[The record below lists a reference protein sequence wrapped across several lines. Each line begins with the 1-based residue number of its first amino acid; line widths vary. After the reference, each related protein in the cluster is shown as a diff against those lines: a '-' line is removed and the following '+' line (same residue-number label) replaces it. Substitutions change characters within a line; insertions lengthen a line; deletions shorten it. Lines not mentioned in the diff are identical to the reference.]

1 MLQKYK
7 INDKIKLFILTF
19 LLICVNLNHL
29 TLFFCVFFY
38 FFTNFA
44 HQNSKTMKKILI
56 IWTLIMGICL
66 KAGAVL
72 KEKNLDSTLVIL
84 RAELTKH
91 YQELNEQRDEQ
102 QKQSQEVFRNLTQ
115 TMRQSN
121 QNALMLYSQQQEYL
135 FDLTYACHQATE
147 QYQRFQ
153 RQQLP
158 FREFISKTSGEIAR
172 YDSLINSL
180 QAMPTNIM
188 GPQAKTDRSVCM
200 TLATVIKRTLEDDS
214 KQMEDYIRYY
224 NQTEQRLKH
233 MNDYAQKRYYD
244 IQTSIFVNGGDTYW
258 NILRNIKEK
267 WQNMKEVVTHK
278 YTNDESTRHSD
289 WNMYWILGLFIAI
302 GFYALVAIGINLLIF
317 RFMPKRFHN
326 QEFLKKRSSIMW
338 ATTTI
343 TLAVLMGLIQHNS
356 QQNFV
361 IMASGL
367 LVEYLWLLAVILIS
381 LLLRVK
387 GSQIRSAFKIYAP
400 LLLIGFVVITFR
412 IILIPSELVSLI
424 FPPILVVCLLWQWL
438 GIRRYNKNIPRSDM
452 FYTYVSML
460 VFIASAICSWAGY
473 TLLAVQLLIWWI
485 MQLTCILT
493 ITCISDYLKM
503 YEGKHNFSKRPV
515 TQTWLYTL
523 IHQVVLPVLIVC
535 SVMISIYWAADV
547 FNLSDMCWDIFNYKF
562 INQKNLQ
569 VSIVK
574 LAIVISTWFLFSW
587 FSKTVLSLM
596 RMHFE
601 SKDATSA
608 ESRMVM
614 GKNVIQLI
622 IWGIWL
628 LMTLAYLHISVEW
641 LLAISGGLSTGIGF
655 ASKDIIEN
663 IYYGASL
670 MAGRIKAGDWIEID
684 GTMGKV
690 KSISYTST
698 IIESLYGEVITFQ
711 NAQLFAKNYK
721 NLTRNHGY
729 VLAVVPFGVAY
740 GSNLKQVT
748 TLVEEAVNNLHHQ
761 WMDPKKTVKSVVSE
775 MADSS
780 INFKLFIWAIA
791 PKKSYVVSDVL
802 KCVYDTLN
810 AHGIQIP
817 FPQRDIHVINEK

>member
-1 MLQKYK
+1 
-7 INDKIKLFILTF
+7 
-19 LLICVNLNHL
+19 
-29 TLFFCVFFY
+29 
-38 FFTNFA
+38 
-44 HQNSKTMKKILI
+44 MKKLI
-56 IWTLIMGICL
+56 IIIALIMGMTSE
-66 KAGAVL
+66 AGAVL

-84 RAELTKH
+84 RAELVKH
-91 YQELNEQRDEQ
+91 YQELSDQRTEQRR
-102 QKQSQEVFRNLTQ
+102 QSQEVFRNLRE
-115 TMRQSN
+115 TMKQSN

-158 FREFISKTSGEIAR
+158 FREFISNTSGEIAR

-188 GPQAKTDRSVCM
+188 GEQARTDRSVCL
-200 TLATVIKRTLEDDS
+200 TLATVIKRTMEEDS
-214 KQMEDYIRYY
+214 QQMEDHIRYY
-224 NQTEQRLKH
+224 NMTEQRLKH

-244 IQTSIFVNGGDTYW
+244 IQTSIFVNGGDTYLE
-258 NILRNIKEK
+258 ILRNIKEK
-267 WQNMKEVVTHK
+267 WQDMKEVVTKK
-278 YTNDESTRHSD
+278 YTTDEATKHSD
-289 WNMYWILGLFIAI
+289 WNLYWIFGLFVAIA
-302 GFYALVAIGINLLIF
+302 FYALVAIGLNLLVF
-317 RFMPKRFHN
+317 KFMPKRFHTV
-326 QEFLKKRSSIMW
+326 EFLKKRSSIMW

-343 TLAVLMGLIQHNS
+343 TLAILMGLIQYNS
-356 QQNFV
+356 HQNFV

-381 LLLRVK
+381 LLLRVNA
-387 GSQIRSAFKIYAP
+387 SQIKNAFKIYAP

-412 IILIPSELVSLI
+412 IVLIPSELVSLI
-424 FPPILVVCLLWQWL
+424 FPPVLIACLLWQWW
-438 GIRRYNKNIPRSDM
+438 GIRRYNRNIPRSDM
-452 FYTYVSML
+452 FYTYISMA
-460 VFIASAICSWAGY
+460 VFIASACCSWAGY

-503 YEGKHNFSKRPV
+503 YEEKHQFSKRPI
-515 TQTWLYTL
+515 TQTWLYTFT
-523 IHQVVLPVLIVC
+523 HKVVLPALIVC

-547 FNLSDMCWDIFNYKF
+547 FNLSDMCWGIFNYKF
-562 INQKNLQ
+562 IDQENLK

-574 LAIVISTWFLFSW
+574 LAVVISSWFLFSW
-587 FSKTVLSLM
+587 ISKTILSLM
-596 RMHFE
+596 RLHFE
-601 SKDATSA
+601 TKDPSTA
-608 ESRMVM
+608 ESRSVM
-614 GKNVIQLI
+614 GKNVVQLI

-628 LMTLAYLHISVEW
+628 LSVLAYLDISVAW

-670 MAGRIKAGDWIEID
+670 MAGRIKAGDWIEIN

-690 KSISYTST
+690 TSISYTST

-711 NAQLFAKNYK
+711 NAQLFKNNYK

-740 GSNLKQVT
+740 GSNLKQVAT
-748 TLVEEAVNNLHHQ
+748 IVEEAVNNLHHQ
-761 WMDPKKTVKSVVSE
+761 WMDPKKPVKSVVSE

-780 INFKLFIWAIA
+780 VNFKLFVWAEA
-791 PKKSYVVSDVL
+791 PKKSYVISDVL
-802 KCVYDTLN
+802 KCVYDTLKD
-810 AHGIQIP
+810 HDIQIP
-817 FPQRDIHVINEK
+817 FPQRDVHLISE

>member
-1 MLQKYK
+1 
-7 INDKIKLFILTF
+7 
-19 LLICVNLNHL
+19 
-29 TLFFCVFFY
+29 
-38 FFTNFA
+38 
-44 HQNSKTMKKILI
+44 MKKTLI
-56 IWTLIMGICL
+56 ILALIMGMVSE
-66 KAGAVL
+66 AGAVL

-91 YQELNEQRDEQ
+91 YQELNDQRTEQRR
-102 QKQSQEVFRNLTQ
+102 QSQEVFTNLRE
-115 TMRQSN
+115 TMKQSN
-121 QNALMLYSQQQEYL
+121 QNALMLYSQKQEYL

-158 FREFISKTSGEIAR
+158 FREFISNTSGEIAR

-188 GPQAKTDRSVCM
+188 GERAKTDRSVCL
-200 TLATVIKRTLEDDS
+200 TLATVIKRTMEEDS
-214 KQMEDYIRYY
+214 QQMEDYIRYY
-224 NQTEQRLKH
+224 NMTEQRLKH

-244 IQTSIFVNGGDTYW
+244 IQTSIFVNGGDTYLE
-258 NILRNIKEK
+258 ILRNIKEK
-267 WQNMKEVVTHK
+267 WQDMKEIVTRK
-278 YTNDESTRHSD
+278 YTTDETTKHSD
-289 WNMYWILGLFIAI
+289 WNMYWIFGLFVAI
-302 GFYALVAIGINLLIF
+302 GFYALIAIGINLLVF
-317 RFMPKRFHN
+317 KFMPKRFHTL
-326 QEFLKKRSSIMW
+326 EFLKKRSSIMW

-343 TLAVLMGLIQHNS
+343 TLAILMGLIQYNS
-356 QQNFV
+356 HQNFV

-381 LLLRVK
+381 LLLRVNA
-387 GSQIRSAFKIYAP
+387 SQIKNAFKIYAP
-400 LLLIGFVVITFR
+400 LLLIGFVVISFR

-424 FPPILVVCLLWQWL
+424 FPPVLIACLLWQWW

-452 FYTYVSML
+452 FYTYVSMM
-460 VFIASAICSWAGY
+460 VFIASAVCSWAGY

-503 YEGKHNFSKRPV
+503 YEEKHHFSQRPI
-515 TQTWLYTL
+515 TQTWLYTFT
-523 IHQVVLPVLIVC
+523 HKVVLPVLIVC

-547 FNLSDMCWDIFNYKF
+547 FNLSDMCWGIFNHKF

-569 VSIVK
+569 VSVVK
-574 LAIVISTWFLFSW
+574 LAVVISTWFLFSW
-587 FSKTVLSLM
+587 LSKTILSLM
-596 RMHFE
+596 RLHFE
-601 SKDATSA
+601 TKDPTTA
-608 ESRMVM
+608 ESRSVM

-622 IWGIWL
+622 IWGVWL
-628 LMTLAYLHISVEW
+628 LMTLAYLHISVQW

-690 KSISYTST
+690 RSISYTST
-698 IIESLYGEVITFQ
+698 MIESLYGEVITFQ
-711 NAQLFAKNYK
+711 NAQLFKNNYK

-748 TLVEEAVNNLHHQ
+748 TLVEEAVNKLHHK
-761 WMDPKKTVKSVVSE
+761 WMDSKKPVKSVVSE

-780 INFKLFIWAIA
+780 INFKLFVWADA
-791 PKKSYVVSDVL
+791 PKKSYVISDVL

-810 AHGIQIP
+810 ANGIQIP
-817 FPQRDIHVINEK
+817 FPQRDVHLISE

>member
-1 MLQKYK
+1 
-7 INDKIKLFILTF
+7 
-19 LLICVNLNHL
+19 
-29 TLFFCVFFY
+29 
-38 FFTNFA
+38 
-44 HQNSKTMKKILI
+44 MKKILI
-56 IWTLIMGICL
+56 IMALILGMVSE
-66 KAGAVL
+66 ADAVL

-91 YQELNEQRDEQ
+91 YQELNDQRAEQRQ
-102 QKQSQEVFRNLTQ
+102 QSQEVFRNLRE
-115 TMRQSN
+115 TMKQSN

-158 FREFISKTSGEIAR
+158 FREFINNTSGEIAR

-188 GPQAKTDRSVCM
+188 GERAKTDRSVCL
-200 TLATVIKRTLEDDS
+200 TLATVIKRTLEEDS
-214 KQMEDYIRYY
+214 QQMEDYIRYY
-224 NQTEQRLKH
+224 NMTEQRLKH

-244 IQTSIFVNGGDTYW
+244 IQTSIFVNGGDTYLD
-258 NILRNIKEK
+258 ILRNVKEK
-267 WQNMKEVVTHK
+267 WQNMKEVVTKK
-278 YTNDESTRHSD
+278 YTTDEATKHSD
-289 WNMYWILGLFIAI
+289 WNLYWIFGLFVAIA
-302 GFYALVAIGINLLIF
+302 FYALVAIGLNLLVF
-317 RFMPKRFHN
+317 KFMPKRFHTV
-326 QEFLKKRSSIMW
+326 EFLKKRSSIMW

-343 TLAVLMGLIQHNS
+343 TLAILMGLIQYNS
-356 QQNFV
+356 HQNFV

-367 LVEYLWLLAVILIS
+367 LVEYLWLLAVIQIS
-381 LLLRVK
+381 LLLRVNAT
-387 GSQIRSAFKIYAP
+387 QIKNAFKIYAP

-424 FPPILVVCLLWQWL
+424 FPPVLIACLLWQWW
-438 GIRRYNKNIPRSDM
+438 GIRRYNRNIPRSDM
-452 FYTYVSML
+452 FYTYISMA
-460 VFIASAICSWAGY
+460 VFIASACCSWAGY

-503 YEGKHNFSKRPV
+503 YEEKHQFSKRPI
-515 TQTWLYTL
+515 TQTWLYTFT
-523 IHQVVLPVLIVC
+523 HKVVLPALIVC
-535 SVMISIYWAADV
+535 SVMISTYWAADV
-547 FNLSDMCWDIFNYKF
+547 FNLSDMCWGIFNYKF
-562 INQKNLQ
+562 IDQENLK

-574 LAIVISTWFLFSW
+574 LAVVISSWFLFSW
-587 FSKTVLSLM
+587 ISKTILSLM
-596 RMHFE
+596 RLHFE
-601 SKDATSA
+601 TKDPSTA
-608 ESRMVM
+608 ESRSVM
-614 GKNVIQLI
+614 GKNVVQLI

-628 LMTLAYLHISVEW
+628 LSVLAYLDISVAW

-670 MAGRIKAGDWIEID
+670 MAGRIKAGDWIEIN

-690 KSISYTST
+690 TSISYTST

-711 NAQLFAKNYK
+711 NAQLFKDNYK

-740 GSNLKQVT
+740 GSNLKQVAT
-748 TLVEEAVNNLHHQ
+748 IVEEAVNNLHHQ
-761 WMDPKKTVKSVVSE
+761 WMDPKKPVKSVVSE

-780 INFKLFIWAIA
+780 VNFKLFVWAEA
-791 PKKSYVVSDVL
+791 PKKSYVISDVL
-802 KCVYDTLN
+802 KCVYDTLKD
-810 AHGIQIP
+810 HDIQIP
-817 FPQRDIHVINEK
+817 FPQRDVHLISE

>member
-1 MLQKYK
+1 MKK
-7 INDKIKLFILTF
+7 
-19 LLICVNLNHL
+19 LLIIM
-29 TLFFCVFFY
+29 
-38 FFTNFA
+38 A
-44 HQNSKTMKKILI
+44 
-56 IWTLIMGICL
+56 LIMGVVSE
-66 KAGAVL
+66 AGAVL

-84 RAELTKH
+84 RAELVKH
-91 YQELNEQRDEQ
+91 YQELNDQRTEQRR
-102 QKQSQEVFRNLTQ
+102 QSQEVFTNLRE
-115 TMRQSN
+115 TMKQSN

-158 FREFISKTSGEIAR
+158 FREFINNTSGEIAR

-180 QAMPTNIM
+180 QAMPTNLM
-188 GPQAKTDRSVCM
+188 GEQAKTNRSVCL
-200 TLATVIKRTLEDDS
+200 TLATVIKRTLEEDS
-214 KQMEDYIRYY
+214 QQMEDYIKYY
-224 NQTEQRLKH
+224 NITEQRLKH

-244 IQTSIFVNGGDTYW
+244 IQTSIFVNGGDTYLE
-258 NILRNIKEK
+258 ILHNIKEK
-267 WQNMKEVVTHK
+267 WQNMKEIVARK
-278 YTNDESTRHSD
+278 YTTDETTRHSD
-289 WNMYWILGLFIAI
+289 WNMYWILGLFVAIA
-302 GFYALVAIGINLLIF
+302 FYALLAIGINLLVF
-317 RFMPKRFHN
+317 KFMPRRFHTL
-326 QEFLKKRSSIMW
+326 EFLKKRSSIMW

-343 TLAVLMGLIQHNS
+343 TLAILMGLIQYNS
-356 QQNFV
+356 HQNFV
-361 IMASGL
+361 IMASEL

-381 LLLRVK
+381 LLLRVNA
-387 GSQIRSAFKIYAP
+387 SQIKNAFKIYAP

-424 FPPILVVCLLWQWL
+424 FPPVLIACLLWQWW
-438 GIRRYNKNIPRSDM
+438 GIRRYNRNIPRSDM
-452 FYTYVSML
+452 FYTYVSMA
-460 VFIASAICSWAGY
+460 VFIASACCSWAGY

-503 YEGKHNFSKRPV
+503 YEEKHHFSNRPI
-515 TQTWLYTL
+515 TQTWLYTFT
-523 IHQVVLPVLIVC
+523 HKVVLPVLIVC

-547 FNLSDMCWDIFNYKF
+547 FNLSDMCWGIFNYQF
-562 INQKNLQ
+562 IEQENLQ

-574 LAIVISTWFLFSW
+574 LAVVISSWFLFSW
-587 FSKTVLSLM
+587 ISKTVLSLM
-596 RMHFE
+596 RLHFE
-601 SKDATSA
+601 TKDPTTA
-608 ESRMVM
+608 ESRSVM

-628 LMTLAYLHISVEW
+628 LSALAYLNISVAW

-670 MAGRIKAGDWIEID
+670 MAGRIKAGDWIEIN

-690 KSISYTST
+690 TSISYTST
-698 IIESLYGEVITFQ
+698 MIESLYGEVITLQ
-711 NAQLFAKNYK
+711 NAQLFKNNYK

-761 WMDPKKTVKSVVSE
+761 WMDSEKPVKSVVSE

-780 INFKLFIWAIA
+780 INFKLYVWAVA
-791 PKKSYVVSDVL
+791 PKKSYVISDVL

-810 AHGIQIP
+810 KNGIQIP
-817 FPQRDIHVINEK
+817 FPQRDVHLISE

>member
-1 MLQKYK
+1 
-7 INDKIKLFILTF
+7 
-19 LLICVNLNHL
+19 
-29 TLFFCVFFY
+29 
-38 FFTNFA
+38 
-44 HQNSKTMKKILI
+44 MKKLI
-56 IWTLIMGICL
+56 IILALIMGMTSE
-66 KAGAVL
+66 AGAVL

-84 RAELTKH
+84 RAELVKH
-91 YQELNEQRDEQ
+91 YQELSDQRTEQRR
-102 QKQSQEVFRNLTQ
+102 QSQEVFRNLRE
-115 TMRQSN
+115 TMKQSN

-158 FREFISKTSGEIAR
+158 FREFISNTSGEIAR

-188 GPQAKTDRSVCM
+188 GEQARTDRSVCL
-200 TLATVIKRTLEDDS
+200 TLATVIKRTMEEDS
-214 KQMEDYIRYY
+214 QQMEDYIKYY
-224 NQTEQRLKH
+224 NMTEQRLKH

-244 IQTSIFVNGGDTYW
+244 IQTSIFVNGGDTYLD
-258 NILRNIKEK
+258 ILRNIKDK
-267 WQNMKEVVTHK
+267 WQNMKEVVTKK
-278 YTNDESTRHSD
+278 YTTDEATKHSD
-289 WNMYWILGLFIAI
+289 WNLYWIFGLFVAIA
-302 GFYALVAIGINLLIF
+302 FYALVAIGLNLLVF
-317 RFMPKRFHN
+317 KFMPKRFHTV
-326 QEFLKKRSSIMW
+326 EFLKKRSSIMW

-343 TLAVLMGLIQHNS
+343 TLAILMGLIQYNS
-356 QQNFV
+356 HQNFV

-381 LLLRVK
+381 LLLRVNA
-387 GSQIRSAFKIYAP
+387 SQIKNAFKIYAP

-412 IILIPSELVSLI
+412 IVLIPSELVSLI
-424 FPPILVVCLLWQWL
+424 FPPVLIACLLWQWW
-438 GIRRYNKNIPRSDM
+438 GIRRYNRNIPRSDM
-452 FYTYVSML
+452 FYTYISMA
-460 VFIASAICSWAGY
+460 VFIASACCSWAGY

-503 YEGKHNFSKRPV
+503 YEEKHQFSKRPI
-515 TQTWLYTL
+515 TQTWLYTFT
-523 IHQVVLPVLIVC
+523 HKVVLPALIVC

-547 FNLSDMCWDIFNYKF
+547 FNLSDMCWGIFNYKF
-562 INQKNLQ
+562 IDQENLK

-574 LAIVISTWFLFSW
+574 LAVVISSWFLFSW
-587 FSKTVLSLM
+587 ISKTILSLM
-596 RMHFE
+596 RLHFE
-601 SKDATSA
+601 TKDPSTA
-608 ESRMVM
+608 ESRSVM
-614 GKNVIQLI
+614 GKNVVQLI

-628 LMTLAYLHISVEW
+628 LSVLAYLDISVAW

-670 MAGRIKAGDWIEID
+670 MAGRIKAGDWIEIN

-690 KSISYTST
+690 TSISYTST

-711 NAQLFAKNYK
+711 NAQLFKNNYK

-740 GSNLKQVT
+740 GSNLKQVAT
-748 TLVEEAVNNLHHQ
+748 IVEEAVNNLHHQ
-761 WMDPKKTVKSVVSE
+761 WMDPKKPVKSVVSE

-780 INFKLFIWAIA
+780 VNFKLFVWAEA
-791 PKKSYVVSDVL
+791 PKKSYVISDVL
-802 KCVYDTLN
+802 KCVYDTLKD
-810 AHGIQIP
+810 HDIQIP
-817 FPQRDIHVINEK
+817 FPQRDVHLISE

>member
-1 MLQKYK
+1 
-7 INDKIKLFILTF
+7 
-19 LLICVNLNHL
+19 
-29 TLFFCVFFY
+29 
-38 FFTNFA
+38 
-44 HQNSKTMKKILI
+44 MKKILI
-56 IWTLIMGICL
+56 ILALIMGVVSE
-66 KAGAVL
+66 AGAVL

-84 RAELTKH
+84 RAELVKH
-91 YQELNEQRDEQ
+91 YQELNSQRDQQREQ
-102 QKQSQEVFRNLTQ
+102 NQEVFKNLTQ
-115 TMRQSN
+115 TMKQSN
-121 QNALMLYSQQQEYL
+121 QNALMLYSQKEEYL

-158 FREFISKTSGEIAR
+158 FREYISNTDEEIAR

-188 GPQAKTDRSVCM
+188 GMQAQKDRSVCL
-200 TLATVIKRTLEDDS
+200 TLATVIKRTLEEDS
-214 KQMEDYIRYY
+214 QQMQDYIRYY
-224 NQTEQRLKH
+224 NNTEQRLKH

-258 NILRNIKEK
+258 DILRNIKEK
-267 WQNMKEVVTHK
+267 WQNMKEIMARK
-278 YTNDESTRHSD
+278 YTTDETTKHSD
-289 WNMYWILGLFIAI
+289 WNMYWIFGLF
-302 GFYALVAIGINLLIF
+302 VAIAFYTILSIGLNLLIF
-317 RFMPKRFHN
+317 RFMPKRFHTT
-326 QEFLKKRSSIMW
+326 EFLKKRRSIMW

-343 TLAVLMGLIQHNS
+343 TLAIVMGLIQYNS
-356 QQNFV
+356 HQNFV

-381 LLLRVK
+381 LLLRVS

-424 FPPILVVCLLWQWL
+424 FPPILIACLLWQWFC
-438 GIRRYNKNIPRSDM
+438 IRRHNQNVPRSDM
-452 FYTYVSML
+452 FYTYVSMM
-460 VFIASAICSWAGY
+460 VFIASAGCSWAGY

-503 YEGKHNFSKRPV
+503 YEEKHEFSKKSV
-515 TQTWLYTL
+515 TKTWLYTL

-562 INQKNLQ
+562 IDQENLK
-569 VSIVK
+569 VSVVK
-574 LAIVISTWFLFSW
+574 LAVVISTWFLFRWISR
-587 FSKTVLSLM
+587 TVLSLM
-596 RMHFE
+596 RLHFE
-601 SKDATSA
+601 TKDPTTA
-608 ESRMVM
+608 ESRTVM

-628 LMTLAYLHISVEW
+628 LATLAYLSISVEW

-670 MAGRIKAGDWIEID
+670 MAGRIKVGDWIEID

-690 KSISYTST
+690 TSISYTST
-698 IIESLYGEVITFQ
+698 IIESLYGEIITFQ
-711 NAQLFAKNYK
+711 NSQLFTKNYK

-729 VLAVVPFGVAY
+729 VLAVVPFGVSY

-748 TLVEEAVNNLHHQ
+748 TLVEDAVNNLHHK
-761 WMDPKKTVKSVVSE
+761 WMDPDKKVKSVVSE

-780 INFKLFIWAIA
+780 INFKLFVWADA

-810 AHGIQIP
+810 EHGIQIP
-817 FPQRDIHVINEK
+817 FPQRDVHIYSE

>member
-1 MLQKYK
+1 
-7 INDKIKLFILTF
+7 
-19 LLICVNLNHL
+19 
-29 TLFFCVFFY
+29 
-38 FFTNFA
+38 
-44 HQNSKTMKKILI
+44 MKKILI
-56 IWTLIMGICL
+56 ILALIMGVVSE
-66 KAGAVL
+66 AGAVL

-84 RAELTKH
+84 RAELVKH
-91 YQELNEQRDEQ
+91 YQELNSQRDQQREQ
-102 QKQSQEVFRNLTQ
+102 NQEVFRNLTQ
-115 TMRQSN
+115 TMKQSN
-121 QNALMLYSQQQEYL
+121 QNALMLYSQKEEYL

-158 FREFISKTSGEIAR
+158 FREYIHNTSEEIAR

-188 GPQAKTDRSVCM
+188 GTQAQKDRSVCL
-200 TLATVIKRTLEDDS
+200 TLATVIKRTLEEDS
-214 KQMEDYIRYY
+214 QQMQDYIRYY
-224 NQTEQRLKH
+224 NNTEQRLKH

-258 NILRNIKEK
+258 DILRNIKEK
-267 WQNMKEVVTHK
+267 WQNMKEIMARK
-278 YTNDESTRHSD
+278 YTTDETTKHSD
-289 WNMYWILGLFIAI
+289 WNMYWIFGLF
-302 GFYALVAIGINLLIF
+302 VAIAFYTILSIGLNLLIF
-317 RFMPKRFHN
+317 RFMPKRFHTT
-326 QEFLKKRSSIMW
+326 EFLKKRRSIMW

-343 TLAVLMGLIQHNS
+343 TLAIVMGLIQYNS

-381 LLLRVK
+381 LLLRVS

-412 IILIPSELVSLI
+412 IILIPSELVSLV
-424 FPPILVVCLLWQWL
+424 FPPILIACLVWQWL
-438 GIRRYNKNIPRSDM
+438 CIRRHNQNVPRSDM
-452 FYTYVSML
+452 FYTYVSMM
-460 VFIASAICSWAGY
+460 VFIASAGCSWSGY

-503 YEGKHNFSKRPV
+503 YEEKHEFSKKSV
-515 TQTWLYTL
+515 TQTWFYTL

-535 SVMISIYWAADV
+535 SVMISIYWAAEV

-562 INQKNLQ
+562 IDQKNLQ
-569 VSIVK
+569 VSVVK
-574 LAIVISTWFLFSW
+574 LAVVISTWFLFSW
-587 FSKTVLSLM
+587 ISRTVLSLM
-596 RMHFE
+596 RLHFE
-601 SKDATSA
+601 TKDPTTA
-608 ESRMVM
+608 ESRAVM

-628 LMTLAYLHISVEW
+628 LTTLAYLNISVEW

-670 MAGRIKAGDWIEID
+670 MAGRIKVGDWIEID

-690 KSISYTST
+690 TSISYTST
-698 IIESLYGEVITFQ
+698 VIESLYGEIITFQ
-711 NAQLFAKNYK
+711 NSQLFTKNYK

-729 VLAVVPFGVAY
+729 VLAVVPFGVSY

-748 TLVEEAVNNLHHQ
+748 TLVEDAVNNLHHK
-761 WMDPKKTVKSVVSE
+761 WMDPDKKVKSVVSE

-780 INFKLFIWAIA
+780 INFKLFVWADA

-810 AHGIQIP
+810 EHGIQIP
-817 FPQRDIHVINEK
+817 FPQRDVHIINE

>member
-1 MLQKYK
+1 
-7 INDKIKLFILTF
+7 
-19 LLICVNLNHL
+19 
-29 TLFFCVFFY
+29 
-38 FFTNFA
+38 
-44 HQNSKTMKKILI
+44 MKKTLI
-56 IWTLIMGICL
+56 ILALIMGMVSE
-66 KAGAVL
+66 AGAVL

-91 YQELNEQRDEQ
+91 YQELNDQRTEQRR
-102 QKQSQEVFRNLTQ
+102 QSQEVFTNLRE
-115 TMRQSN
+115 TMKQSN
-121 QNALMLYSQQQEYL
+121 QNALMLYSQKQEYL

-158 FREFISKTSGEIAR
+158 FREFISNTSGEIAR

-188 GPQAKTDRSVCM
+188 GERAKTDRSVCL
-200 TLATVIKRTLEDDS
+200 TLATVIKRTMEEDS
-214 KQMEDYIRYY
+214 QQMEDYIRYY
-224 NQTEQRLKH
+224 NMTEQRLKH

-244 IQTSIFVNGGDTYW
+244 IQTSIFVNGGDTYLE
-258 NILRNIKEK
+258 ILRNIKEK
-267 WQNMKEVVTHK
+267 WQDMKEIVTRK
-278 YTNDESTRHSD
+278 YTTDETTKHSD
-289 WNMYWILGLFIAI
+289 WNMYWIFGLFVAI
-302 GFYALVAIGINLLIF
+302 GFYALIAIGINLLVF
-317 RFMPKRFHN
+317 KFMPKRFHTL
-326 QEFLKKRSSIMW
+326 EFLKKRSSIMW

-343 TLAVLMGLIQHNS
+343 TLAILMGLIQYNS
-356 QQNFV
+356 HQNFV

-381 LLLRVK
+381 LLLRVNA
-387 GSQIRSAFKIYAP
+387 SQIKNAFKIYAP
-400 LLLIGFVVITFR
+400 LLLIGFVVISFR

-424 FPPILVVCLLWQWL
+424 FPPVLIACLLWQWW

-452 FYTYVSML
+452 FYTYVSMM
-460 VFIASAICSWAGY
+460 VFIASAVCSWAGY

-503 YEGKHNFSKRPV
+503 YEEKHHFSQRPI
-515 TQTWLYTL
+515 TQTWLYTFT
-523 IHQVVLPVLIVC
+523 HKVVLPVLIVC

-547 FNLSDMCWDIFNYKF
+547 FNLSDMCWGIFNHKF
-562 INQKNLQ
+562 INQENLQ
-569 VSIVK
+569 VSVVK
-574 LAIVISTWFLFSW
+574 LAVVISTWFLFSW
-587 FSKTVLSLM
+587 LSKTILSLM
-596 RMHFE
+596 RLHFE
-601 SKDATSA
+601 TKDPTTA
-608 ESRMVM
+608 ESRSVM

-622 IWGIWL
+622 IWGVWL
-628 LMTLAYLHISVEW
+628 LMTLAYMHISVQW

-690 KSISYTST
+690 RSISYTST
-698 IIESLYGEVITFQ
+698 MIESLYGEVITFQ
-711 NAQLFAKNYK
+711 NAQLFKNNYK

-748 TLVEEAVNNLHHQ
+748 TLVEEAVNKLHHK
-761 WMDPKKTVKSVVSE
+761 WMDSKKPVKSVVSE

-780 INFKLFIWAIA
+780 INFKLFVWADA
-791 PKKSYVVSDVL
+791 PKKSYVISDVL

-810 AHGIQIP
+810 ANGIQIP
-817 FPQRDIHVINEK
+817 FPQRDVHLISE

>member
-1 MLQKYK
+1 
-7 INDKIKLFILTF
+7 
-19 LLICVNLNHL
+19 
-29 TLFFCVFFY
+29 
-38 FFTNFA
+38 
-44 HQNSKTMKKILI
+44 MKKILI
-56 IWTLIMGICL
+56 IMALILGMVSE
-66 KAGAVL
+66 ADAVL

-91 YQELNEQRDEQ
+91 YQELNDQRAEQRQ
-102 QKQSQEVFRNLTQ
+102 QSQEVFRNLRE
-115 TMRQSN
+115 TMKQSN

-158 FREFISKTSGEIAR
+158 FREFINNTSGEIAR

-188 GPQAKTDRSVCM
+188 GERAKTDRSVCL
-200 TLATVIKRTLEDDS
+200 TLATVIKRTMEEDS
-214 KQMEDYIRYY
+214 QQMEDYIRYY
-224 NQTEQRLKH
+224 NMTEQRLKH

-244 IQTSIFVNGGDTYW
+244 IQTSIFVNGGDTYLD
-258 NILRNIKEK
+258 ILRNVKEK
-267 WQNMKEVVTHK
+267 WQNMKEVVTKK
-278 YTNDESTRHSD
+278 YTTDEATKHSD
-289 WNMYWILGLFIAI
+289 WNLYWIFGLFVAIA
-302 GFYALVAIGINLLIF
+302 FYALIAIGINLLVF
-317 RFMPKRFHN
+317 KFMPKRFHTL
-326 QEFLKKRSSIMW
+326 EFLRKRSSIMW

-343 TLAVLMGLIQHNS
+343 TLAILMGLIQYNS
-356 QQNFV
+356 HQNFV

-381 LLLRVK
+381 LLLRVNAT
-387 GSQIRSAFKIYAP
+387 QIKNAFKIYAP

-424 FPPILVVCLLWQWL
+424 FPPVLIACLLWQWW
-438 GIRRYNKNIPRSDM
+438 GIRRYNRNIPRSDM
-452 FYTYVSML
+452 FYTYISMA
-460 VFIASAICSWAGY
+460 VFIASAACSWAGY

-503 YEGKHNFSKRPV
+503 YEEKHHFSQRPI
-515 TQTWLYTL
+515 TQTWLYTFTHKV
-523 IHQVVLPVLIVC
+523 ILPALIVC

-547 FNLSDMCWDIFNYKF
+547 FNLSDMCWGIFNYKF
-562 INQKNLQ
+562 IEQENLK

-574 LAIVISTWFLFSW
+574 LAVVISSWFLFSW
-587 FSKTVLSLM
+587 ISKTVLSLM
-596 RMHFE
+596 RLHFE
-601 SKDATSA
+601 TKDPTTA
-608 ESRMVM
+608 ESRSVM

-622 IWGIWL
+622 IWGVWL
-628 LMTLAYLHISVEW
+628 LAVLAYLDISVAW

-670 MAGRIKAGDWIEID
+670 MAGRIKAGDWIEIN

-690 KSISYTST
+690 TSISYTST
-698 IIESLYGEVITFQ
+698 MIESLYGEVITFQ
-711 NAQLFAKNYK
+711 NAQLFKNNYK

-748 TLVEEAVNNLHHQ
+748 TLVEEAVNKLHHQ
-761 WMDPKKTVKSVVSE
+761 WMDSKKPVKSVVSE
-775 MADSS
+775 MGDSS
-780 INFKLFIWAIA
+780 INFKLFVWAEA

-802 KCVYDTLN
+802 KCVYNTLN
-810 AHGIQIP
+810 DNGIQIP
-817 FPQRDIHVINEK
+817 FPQRDVHLISE

>member
-1 MLQKYK
+1 MYLCA
-7 INDKIKLFILTF
+7 L
-19 LLICVNLNHL
+19 
-29 TLFFCVFFY
+29 
-38 FFTNFA
+38 
-44 HQNSKTMKKILI
+44 NSKIMKKILI
-56 IWTLIMGICL
+56 IMALILGMVSE
-66 KAGAVL
+66 ADAVL

-91 YQELNEQRDEQ
+91 YQELNDQRVEQRQ
-102 QKQSQEVFRNLTQ
+102 QSQEVFRNLRE
-115 TMRQSN
+115 TMKQSN

-158 FREFISKTSGEIAR
+158 FREFINNTSGEIAR

-188 GPQAKTDRSVCM
+188 GERAKTDRSVCL
-200 TLATVIKRTLEDDS
+200 TLATVIKRTLEEDS
-214 KQMEDYIRYY
+214 QQMEDYIRYY
-224 NQTEQRLKH
+224 NMTEQRLKH

-244 IQTSIFVNGGDTYW
+244 IQTSIFVNGGDTYLD
-258 NILRNIKEK
+258 ILRNVKEK
-267 WQNMKEVVTHK
+267 WQNMKEVVTKK
-278 YTNDESTRHSD
+278 YTTDEATKHSD
-289 WNMYWILGLFIAI
+289 WNLYWIFGLFVAIA
-302 GFYALVAIGINLLIF
+302 FYALIAIGINLLVF
-317 RFMPKRFHN
+317 KFMPKRFHTL
-326 QEFLKKRSSIMW
+326 EFLRKRSSIMW

-343 TLAVLMGLIQHNS
+343 TLAILMGLIQYNS
-356 QQNFV
+356 HQNFV

-381 LLLRVK
+381 LLLRVNAT
-387 GSQIRSAFKIYAP
+387 QIKNAFKIYAP

-424 FPPILVVCLLWQWL
+424 FPPVLIACLLWQWW
-438 GIRRYNKNIPRSDM
+438 GIRRYNRNIPRSDM
-452 FYTYVSML
+452 FYTYISMA
-460 VFIASAICSWAGY
+460 VFIASAACSWAGY

-503 YEGKHNFSKRPV
+503 YEEKHHFSQRPI
-515 TQTWLYTL
+515 TQTWLYTFTHKV
-523 IHQVVLPVLIVC
+523 ILPALIVC

-547 FNLSDMCWDIFNYKF
+547 FNLSDMCWGIFNYKF
-562 INQKNLQ
+562 IEQENLK

-574 LAIVISTWFLFSW
+574 LAVVISSWFLFSW
-587 FSKTVLSLM
+587 ISKTVLSLM
-596 RMHFE
+596 RLHFE
-601 SKDATSA
+601 TKDPTTA
-608 ESRMVM
+608 ESRSVM

-622 IWGIWL
+622 IWGVWL
-628 LMTLAYLHISVEW
+628 LAVLAYLDISVAW

-670 MAGRIKAGDWIEID
+670 MAGRIKAGDWIEIN

-690 KSISYTST
+690 TSISYTST
-698 IIESLYGEVITFQ
+698 MIESLYGEVITFQ
-711 NAQLFAKNYK
+711 NAQLFKNNYK

-748 TLVEEAVNNLHHQ
+748 TLVEEAVNKLHHQ
-761 WMDPKKTVKSVVSE
+761 WMDSKKPVKSVVSE
-775 MADSS
+775 MGDSS
-780 INFKLFIWAIA
+780 INFKLFVWAEA
-791 PKKSYVVSDVL
+791 PKKSYVISDVL

-810 AHGIQIP
+810 NNGIQIP
-817 FPQRDIHVINEK
+817 FPQRDVHLISE